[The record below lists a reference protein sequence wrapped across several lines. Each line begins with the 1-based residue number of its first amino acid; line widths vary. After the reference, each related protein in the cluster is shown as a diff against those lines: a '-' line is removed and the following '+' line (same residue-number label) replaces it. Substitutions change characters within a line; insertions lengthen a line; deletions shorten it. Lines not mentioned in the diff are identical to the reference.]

1 MVSNNECR
9 QNEKYDFSSKINK
22 PIHPPLTLSN
32 NVIEDVV
39 SHDHLGV
46 TLTCNLSWSSHIWKI
61 YQKASQKINM
71 IKGLKFKLRRS
82 TLESLYKSFVRSTLE
97 YADVVWDGCSDS
109 DSDLL
114 ESLQFEAARII
125 TSAMKG
131 THRENLLCETAW
143 VTLKN
148 RRKDHKLIMMYKLLN
163 NLTPIYLS
171 ELCPISNNSRTN
183 YNLRNNYNLS
193 VPPSRTERHKK
204 SFLPSAIRLWN
215 LLPVEVRNCQNL
227 AVFKKRLIKWNKYPV
242 RNRLY
247 YFGNRYLAVLHT
259 RLRLGNSAL
268 NYNLYCMNCVNLVP
282 RVFALGERNTL
293 VWPGHVTR
301 GFCVKWRIVY

>member
-1 MVSNNECR
+1 
-9 QNEKYDFSSKINK
+9 
-22 PIHPPLTLSN
+22 
-32 NVIEDVV
+32 
-39 SHDHLGV
+39 
-46 TLTCNLSWSSHIWKI
+46 
-61 YQKASQKINM
+61 
-71 IKGLKFKLRRS
+71 
-82 TLESLYKSFVRSTLE
+82 VRSTLE

-125 TSAMKG
+125 TGAMKG

-204 SFLPSAIRLWN
+204 SFL
-215 LLPVEVRNCQNL
+215 
-227 AVFKKRLIKWNKYPV
+227 YP
-242 RNRLY
+242 
-247 YFGNRYLAVLHT
+247 
-259 RLRLGNSAL
+259 LRLDYGI
-268 NYNLYCMNCVNLVP
+268 YCL
-282 RVFALGERNTL
+282 
-293 VWPGHVTR
+293 
-301 GFCVKWRIVY
+301 